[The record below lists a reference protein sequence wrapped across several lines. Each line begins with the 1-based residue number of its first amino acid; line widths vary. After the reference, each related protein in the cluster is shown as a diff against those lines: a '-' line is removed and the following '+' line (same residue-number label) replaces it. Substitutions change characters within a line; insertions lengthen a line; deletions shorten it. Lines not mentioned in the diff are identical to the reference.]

1 MAGAPDLDRRGRV
14 VAAVSARFPATL
26 PAIMLRTLVVV
37 NPVAAGGRAKRRFAK
52 LETTVRDALGELEV
66 EWTRG
71 PRDAERIV
79 REAARAGVERIVVA
93 GGDGTMREAV
103 AGALSAGLA
112 APIELGLLP
121 LGTGGDL
128 RRTLGVPADF
138 GEALANL
145 ASVPSRPL
153 DAGRATFVGPGGEP
167 VETYFAN
174 VASIGISGLITE
186 LVNTTP
192 KALGGRIS
200 FLVGTLRGLA
210 RYSPQPVRLKLDGE
224 VLFEGPLVLAAVAN
238 GAWFG
243 GGMHVAPDARADD
256 GQFDVVVIRDFGKP
270 RLLVDLPRIYTG
282 THTKV
287 DGVLTARGRVLEAEA
302 LGSGPQVRLEIDG
315 EPLGCLP
322 ARFEVLPSA
331 LKILGAL
338 PVSGSPS

>member
-1 MAGAPDLDRRGRV
+1 
-14 VAAVSARFPATL
+14 
-26 PAIMLRTLVVV
+26 MLRTLVVV
-37 NPVAAGGRAKRRFAK
+37 NPAAAGGRAKRRFVK
-52 LETTVRDALGELEV
+52 LETAVRDALGELDV

-79 REAARAGVERIVVA
+79 REAARAGVVRVVVA

-103 AGALSAGLA
+103 AGALSAGLD
-112 APIELGLLP
+112 APIEFGLLP

-128 RRTLGVPADF
+128 RRTLGVPSDV

-153 DAGRATFVGPGGEP
+153 DAGRATFAGPGGAP
-167 VETYFAN
+167 VETYFVN

-186 LVNTTP
+186 LVNTAP
-192 KALGGRIS
+192 KALGGRVS

-210 RYSPQPVRLKLDGE
+210 RYSAQSVRLKLDGE

-256 GQFDVVVIRDFGKP
+256 GQFDVVVIPDFGKP
-270 RLLVDLPRIYTG
+270 RLLLDLPRIYTG
-282 THTKV
+282 AHTKI

-302 LGSGPQVRLEIDG
+302 LGSGTEVRLEIDG

-331 LKILGAL
+331 LKMSGAIPPPGAL
-338 PVSGSPS
+338 S